1 MKSPLSVVP
10 NYLSIETSRIPAYF
24 ENAKWRNT
32 ASLAWIG
39 FLLFTCVVIFAAGAV
54 IEPVFASGRNFL
66 NLLNNYQ
73 YTVMIALGACVL
85 FANGGFDLS
94 VGATVALSGFIAAS
108 LVNAG
113 LPLGLAIGAAL
124 LASAAIGAANGAIT
138 VAFRLPSFLVT
149 LGTGLLARSLANIG
163 LNGQTIP
170 ARLDYP
176 AVSAIFWL
184 VFAAAAA
191 LAIILLQFPALNA
204 KKSPDPAGEGFFPRL
219 VRIGL
224 PFALTA
230 FLAGATGIIFAA
242 RIGASTPAMGNNMEL
257 DALFIVIVGGGVFA
271 AKRGNPLG
279 VIVAAFL
286 FSMISN
292 GLSILGVSV
301 WIQYL
306 VKAVIF
312 LGAVALRWAFDL
324 IVSSMYLKRS
334 ATAAA

>member
-10 NYLSIETSRIPAYF
+10 NYLAIENSRIPAYF
-24 ENAKWRNT
+24 ENAKWKNT

-39 FLLFTCVVIFAAGAV
+39 LLLFACVVIFAAGAV

-66 NLLNNYQ
+66 NLLKIYQ

-94 VGATVALSGFIAAS
+94 VGATTVLSGFIAAS

-138 VAFRLPSFLVT
+138 VALRFPGFLVT
-149 LGTGLLARSLANIG
+149 LGTGLLVRSLANSG
-163 LNGQTIP
+163 MNGQTIM

-176 AVSAIFWL
+176 AVSGIFWL

-204 KKSPDPAGEGFFPRL
+204 KKSPDPAGEGVFPRL
-219 VRIGL
+219 ARLGL
-224 PFALTA
+224 PFVLTA
-230 FLAGATGIIFAA
+230 FLAGATGIVFAA
-242 RIGASTPAMGNNMEL
+242 RLGASTPTMGNNMEL
-257 DALFIVIVGGGVFA
+257 DALFIVIIGGGIFA
-271 AKRGNPLG
+271 ARSGNPIG
-279 VIVAAFL
+279 AIIAAFL
-286 FSMISN
+286 ISMISN
-292 GLSILGVSV
+292 ALSILGVSV
-301 WIQYL
+301 WIQYI

-312 LGAVALRWAFDL
+312 LGAIFLRWGFDL
-324 IVSSMYLKRS
+324 IVSWMYRKRS
-334 ATAAA
+334 VAAAA